1 MSVFDGDIIKKDLP
15 LETLLREKIA
25 GRIEAV
31 VYGINERSANGV
43 REFSRLSEPGAYG
56 VYDTHVPVWH
66 DRFSAFTDYITVSL
80 KILQSELTRNP
91 IIHNKDKVF
100 IDDINCFNNY
110 LDTAGYVID
119 SLKESVVIKCHKF
132 IKKGIHPWSR
142 ESYVYNFNFDISL
155 DPPVDDPF
163 LNVFNNRLRMI

>member
-15 LETLLREKIA
+15 LETLLREKITD
-25 GRIEAV
+25 RIEAV
-31 VYGINERSANGV
+31 VYSINEYSANGV
-43 REFSRLSEPGAYG
+43 REFSRMSEPGAYG
-56 VYDTHVPVWH
+56 VYDAHVPVWC

-80 KILQSELTRNP
+80 KILQSELTQSP
-91 IIHNKDKVF
+91 LIHNEDKVF
-100 IDDINCFNNY
+100 IDEINCFNNY

-119 SLKESVVIKCHKF
+119 SLKESVVVKCHKT
-132 IKKGIHPWSR
+132 IKTGLFSWKR

-163 LNVFNNRLRMI
+163 LNFFNNRIRMI